1 VRGPYSLLVYGTTS
15 PALCVLGNGVS
26 SLHEDGAAIGQ
37 SSAAR
42 KADGNTIVQQSSG
55 SEQFVTSPSAATPLA
70 PGAAVVDVDNTAV
83 SNSQSFNVVE
93 GSVGS
98 QVSGATLLLSD
109 GSSVVATVGNGLFA
123 AWWPSQATVSS
134 IQVTTTS
141 GVN

>member
-1 VRGPYSLLVYGTTS
+1 V
-15 PALCVLGNGVS
+15 A
-26 SLHEDGAAIGQ
+26 SLHEDGASIGQ
-37 SSAAR
+37 NTAA
-42 KADGNTIVQQSSG
+42 KKTDGNTVVQQSTG
-55 SEQFVTSPSAATPLA
+55 SESFVTSPASATPVA
-70 PGAAVVDVDNTAV
+70 PGAAAVEVDNT
-83 SNSQSFNVVE
+83 SIGNGQSFNVVE

-109 GSSVVATVGNGLFA
+109 GSSVVATVGNGIFA